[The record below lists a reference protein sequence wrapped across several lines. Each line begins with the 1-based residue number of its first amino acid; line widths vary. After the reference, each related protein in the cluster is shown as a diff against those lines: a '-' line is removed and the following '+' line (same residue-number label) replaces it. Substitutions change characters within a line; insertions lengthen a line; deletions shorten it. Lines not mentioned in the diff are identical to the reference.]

1 MRGYKFTPNARAA
14 LDVLLSHSLLNF
26 GKPQTDRYME
36 GFQRTF
42 ELIAQF
48 PGIGRRAGN
57 LKTGLHHYRYES
69 NYIFFTVED
78 DHILIREIFHTSQ
91 NITKK
96 MFR

>member
-1 MRGYKFTPNARAA
+1 MSGFKFSPNARAA
-14 LDVLLSHSLLNF
+14 LDAALNASLLNF
-26 GKPQTDRYME
+26 GKPQTDRYIE

-42 ELIAQF
+42 ELLARF
-48 PGIGRRAGN
+48 PGIGRPAGRFRR
-57 LKTGLHHYRYES
+57 GLRCYCYES

>member
-1 MRGYKFTPNARAA
+1 MSGFKFSPNARAA
-14 LDVLLSHSLLNF
+14 LQIALNNSLLNF
-26 GKPQTDRYME
+26 GRPQTDRYIV

-42 ELIAQF
+42 ELLAQF
-48 PGIGRRAGN
+48 PGVGRPADHFRR
-57 LKTGLHHYRYES
+57 GLRCYRYES

-78 DHILIREIFHTSQ
+78 DYILIREIFHTSQ

>member
-1 MRGYKFTPNARAA
+1 MSGYRFSPNARAA
-14 LDVLLSHSLLNF
+14 LGVLLSQSLLNF

-36 GFQRTF
+36 GFLRTF

-48 PGIGRRAGN
+48 PGIGRRASK
-57 LKTGLHHYRYES
+57 LKPGLLRYRYES
-69 NYIFFTVED
+69 NYIFFTVEND
-78 DHILIREIFHTSQ
+78 YVLVREIFHTSQ

>member
-1 MRGYKFTPNARAA
+1 
-14 LDVLLSHSLLNF
+14 
-26 GKPQTDRYME
+26 ME

-48 PGIGRRAGN
+48 PGIGRRAN
-57 LKTGLHHYRYES
+57 KLKPGLHRYRYES
-69 NYIFFTVED
+69 NHIFFTVED

>member
-1 MRGYKFTPNARAA
+1 MPGFRFSPNARAA
-14 LDVLLSHSLLNF
+14 LQIALNHSLLNF

-42 ELIAQF
+42 ELLAQF
-48 PGIGRRAGN
+48 PCIGRPAGHFRR
-57 LKTGLHHYRYES
+57 GLRRYRYES
-69 NYIFFTVED
+69 NAIFFTVED

>member
-1 MRGYKFTPNARAA
+1 MPGYRFSPNARAA
-14 LDVLLSHSLLNF
+14 LDVLLSHSVLIF

-48 PGIGRRAGN
+48 PGIGRPAGN
-57 LKTGLHHYRYES
+57 LKPGLRRYRYES

-78 DHILIREIFHTSQ
+78 DHVLIREIFHTSQ